1 MADNTVTIV
10 GNVTRDPE
18 IRYTAGGQPNAT
30 FGVAVNRRW
39 MNRQTNEWEE
49 RVSFFNVV
57 CWREMAENVAESVS
71 KGTRVV
77 VTGRLEQRSWET
89 ENGEKRT
96 VVEIAADEVGPS
108 LRWATAAITR
118 NERRDGFGGGGGPGG
133 SGGGRPT
140 GGSSGGSSGG
150 PPPPSYDDF
159 GEEPF

>member
-18 IRYTAGGQPNAT
+18 VRYTAGGQANAT

-57 CWREMAENVAESVS
+57 CWREMAENVAESIG
-71 KGTRVV
+71 KGARVV

-89 ENGEKRT
+89 ENGEKRS
-96 VVEIAADEVGPS
+96 VVEVVADEVAPS
-108 LRWATAAITR
+108 LRWATAVV
-118 NERRDGFGGGGGPGG
+118 NKNDRRSADGG
-133 SGGGRPT
+133 SGGG
-140 GGSSGGSSGG
+140 GGGGRAPAPQPQPAGAST
-150 PPPPSYDDF
+150 YDEF